1 MLELTGVAKAFGPV
15 RALAGVDLAVPPGA
29 CVGLVGHNGAGK
41 STLMNVAA
49 GTLRPDDGTIRAGG
63 EDLTASFDVA
73 ASRRAGIA
81 CVFQEGALCPNL
93 TVAENAR
100 VFRPAIRGLGWR
112 RRAGAALMDAL
123 GEVFPGHDIEA
134 GDVVGELSIARRQMV
149 EIARVFMGEGPR
161 PRLVILDEPTSS
173 LDAGRAGQLVEFVRR
188 FVGEGGSVVFVSH
201 ILDEVL
207 RASSRVVVMRD
218 GRVVEDGPAARHDA
232 ASLVEAMGTTRP
244 ADEAGGER
252 SRDAT
257 PVRATRTAPAEAG
270 TEAKARLDL
279 PDGTPV
285 ALPPG
290 RIVGLG
296 GLAGHGQTEA
306 LLALHEASVR
316 RKPAQRAH
324 FTAHADAATA
334 FVAGDRQTDGAFPLW
349 SIIDNLTVRTLPAHL
364 STRARGLTLDRDAMR
379 ATAADWARR
388 TGLKARS
395 LSDPITSL
403 SGGNQQKVLFA
414 RALASDA
421 PVVLMDDP
429 TRGVDVGTKRDL
441 YRMIEAEAARGRAFA
456 WYTTE
461 TEELARCDEVHV
473 FREGRVVARL
483 DGDQITEEALIAASF
498 TGPVA
503 ERAA

>member
-1 MLELTGVAKAFGPV
+1 M

-49 GTLRPDDGTIRAGG
+49 GTLRPDEGSISASGEELTDG
-63 EDLTASFDVA
+63 FDVA

-123 GEVFPGHDIEA
+123 GEVFPGHDIAA

-149 EIARVFMGEGPR
+149 EIARVFMGEGER

-188 FVGEGGSVVFVSH
+188 FVGGGNSVVFVSH

-218 GRVVEDGPAARHDA
+218 GRVVEDGPAERHDA

-244 ADEAGGER
+244 ADEASGER
-252 SRDAT
+252 SRDAA
-257 PVRATRTAPAEAG
+257 PVRATRSTAPAEAKI
-270 TEAKARLDL
+270 EARARLDL
-279 PDGTPV
+279 PDGTPI

-316 RKPAQRAH
+316 RKAAPRRH

-349 SIIDNLTVRTLPAHL
+349 SIIDNLTARTLPAHA
-364 STRARGLTLDRDAMR
+364 SGLMLDREAMR
-379 ATAADWARR
+379 ATAADWAQR
-388 TGLKARS
+388 TGLKAGS

-441 YRMIEAEAARGRAFA
+441 YRMIEAEAAKGRAFA

-461 TEELARCDEVHV
+461 TGELARCDEVHV

-498 TGPVA
+498 TGPA
-503 ERAA
+503 TGRAA